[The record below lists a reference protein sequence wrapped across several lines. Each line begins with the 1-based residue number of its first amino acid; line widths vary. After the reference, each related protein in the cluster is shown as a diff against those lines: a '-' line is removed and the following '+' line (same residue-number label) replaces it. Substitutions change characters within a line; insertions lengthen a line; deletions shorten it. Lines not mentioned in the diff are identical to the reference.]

1 MKKGKNYM
9 ADLQKLFKEFNDK
22 ITLTKSKSDSLK
34 TSRNSLRSDVKKW
47 FSDKNKKQPKFCWQ
61 GSFAMKTVVNP
72 INGKEY
78 DLDDGVYI
86 QGYEDKELDDWP
98 APSTVH
104 TWVKDA
110 VKDRTKQDV
119 IDKDTCIRV
128 PYAAGYHIDLP
139 IYICKDDVAYLAHKS
154 KGWTESDPKAFKDW
168 FVGKVNSDEYGEQ
181 LRSVVK
187 YLKTW
192 RDYKNIPLKG
202 IEITILAVN
211 SFDKYENRDD
221 KSLRNTVEDMIKTLE
236 EEFKCV
242 KPVVP
247 GEDLFED
254 ASETK
259 KNSIIEGLKTLKSN
273 LDKAIG
279 ESDEKKASEYIRKSF
294 GERFPLG
301 KEATKSA
308 FATSARP
315 GVLKHDGR
323 SA

>member
-1 MKKGKNYM
+1 M

-34 TSRNSLRSDVKKW
+34 TSRNSLRSDIKKW

-61 GSFAMKTVVNP
+61 GSFAMKTVENP

-98 APSTVH
+98 SPSTVH

-187 YLKTW
+187 YLKAW

-202 IEITILAVN
+202 IEITILVVN

-221 KSLRNTVEDMIKTLE
+221 KSLRNTVEDIIKALE

-247 GEDLFED
+247 GEDLFEN

-279 ESDEKKASEYIRKSF
+279 EADEKKASEYIRKSF

-301 KEATKSA
+301 KESTKSS